1 MSVKHFEEQLQEY
14 DEWKSRLICAVED
27 YQDWLNEFGIGRP
40 DIDLKIMETLNALR
54 NDKIT
59 VAFVAEFSRG
69 KTELINALFFA
80 NTGTRLLPSSPGRT
94 TMCPTEIFYDNTD
107 EGAYIRLLAVETR
120 MEEAPVSELKKDQRR
135 WMQIDLD
142 PNDPAQLREAFRE
155 LVSVKEVLLDE
166 AVQLGL
172 YSEDMHPH
180 QKEPPKT
187 LEIPCWRHAIISYPH
202 PLLEKG
208 LTILD
213 TPGLNA
219 LGSEPE
225 LTLSMLPS
233 AQAMIFVLAADT
245 GVTKSDLE
253 IWQKHIKSYRS
264 SNERGLAVVMNKIDT
279 LWDDLDDA
287 VTIDAS
293 IRAQVTMTARTLDID
308 GDAIFPLSAKQAL
321 LGKVKNDAE
330 LVDKSQLAALEN
342 YLSESV
348 LGERQTILN
357 GLVSED
363 IGQLVDESISIVS
376 SRVGNLS
383 EQLEDLRKLEGE
395 NEAQTLELMRKTRE
409 EQKIYQK
416 NVERLRASRK
426 VFVGQAQ
433 KLIDALNPATAEEI
447 IQRSK
452 QKMVGSWT
460 TSGMKAAMKTVFE
473 ELHGMLNDAVDN
485 SEETQR
491 LVKAIYRTFEEEH
504 GFEPVSPR
512 LFAIVRYQLELERLF
527 NEGEQFRQSASTA
540 LMGQGAVVKK
550 LFGSIV
556 GQAYDALEHAHRE
569 ATVWGGVVLN
579 PLLQQVKE
587 HKQQTEHRLEML
599 RKISESSG
607 ELGENTEKISRQL
620 SEFEQQQERIL
631 KIQALIEGNDESAS
645 SAGQEVEGSECVE
658 SEIDPFAVRL
668 A

>member
-14 DEWKSRLICAVED
+14 GAWKNHLVCAVED

-40 DIDLKIMETLNALR
+40 DIDLKIMETLNALS
-54 NDKIT
+54 NDRIT

-69 KTELINALFFA
+69 KTELINSLFFA
-80 NTGTRLLPSSPGRT
+80 NTGTRLLPSAPGRT
-94 TMCPTEIFYDNTD
+94 TMCPTEIFYDAA

-120 MEEAPVSELKKDQRR
+120 MEEQPVSELKKDQRR
-135 WMQIDLD
+135 WMQVDLD
-142 PNDPAQLREAFRE
+142 PNDPAQLQEAFKE
-155 LVSVKEVLLDE
+155 LVSVKQVTLDE

-180 QKEPPKT
+180 QKEPPEMI
-187 LEIPCWRHAIISYPH
+187 EIPCWRHAMISYPH

-233 AQAMIFVLAADT
+233 AQAMVFLLAADT

-253 IWQKHIKSYRS
+253 IWQKHIKNYRS
-264 SNERGLAVVMNKIDT
+264 KNERGLAVVMNKIDT

-287 VTIDAS
+287 ESTEAS
-293 IRAQVTMTARTLDID
+293 IRAQVTMTARTLDLD
-308 GDAIFPLSAKQAL
+308 SSAIFPVSAKQAL
-321 LGKVKNDAE
+321 LGKVKNRPE
-330 LVDKSQLAALEN
+330 LVEKSRLASLEG

-348 LGERQTILN
+348 LNDKQAILN
-357 GLVSED
+357 ALVSED
-363 IGQLVDESISIVS
+363 IGQLVEESVSTVS
-376 SRVGNLS
+376 SRADNLS
-383 EQLEDLRKLEGE
+383 EQLADLRKLEGE
-395 NEAQTLELMRKTRE
+395 NESKTLELMRKTRE
-409 EQKIYQK
+409 EQKKYQQ
-416 NVERLRASRK
+416 NVERLRATRK

-452 QKMVGSWT
+452 RKMIGSWT
-460 TSGMKAAMKTVFE
+460 TAGMKEAMRSVFD
-473 ELHGMLNDAVDN
+473 ELHNMLNEAVDN
-485 SEETQR
+485 AEESKR

-504 GFEPVSPR
+504 GFEPVSPK
-512 LFAIVRYQLELERLF
+512 LFEIVRYKLELERLF
-527 NEGEQFRQSASTA
+527 EEGEQFRQSASTA
-540 LMGQGAVVKK
+540 LMGQSAVVKK

-556 GQAYDALEHAHRE
+556 VQAHDVLEQAHRE
-569 ATVWGGVVLN
+569 STIWGGVVLN

-587 HKQQTEHRLEML
+587 HKQQTEQRLEML

-607 ELGENTEKISRQL
+607 ELGSNTEAISQQL
-620 SEFEQQQERIL
+620 SELEKQRERIL
-631 KIQALIEGNDESAS
+631 KIQTVISGREESKSVPSEVEASDES
-645 SAGQEVEGSECVE
+645 ER
-658 SEIDPFAVRL
+658 DPFAFKL

>member
-1 MSVKHFEEQLQEY
+1 MSAKQFEDQLQEY
-14 DEWKSRLICAVED
+14 DKWKSHLVSAVED

-54 NDKIT
+54 SDKIT

-69 KTELINALFFA
+69 KTELINSLFFA
-80 NTGTRLLPSSPGRT
+80 NTGTRLLPSAPGRT
-94 TMCPTEIFYDNTD
+94 TMCPTEVFFDKD

-120 MEEAPVSELKKDQRR
+120 MEEAPVSELKKEARR

-142 PNDPAQLREAFRE
+142 PNDPAQLQEAFRE

-180 QKEPPKT
+180 QKEPPKVV
-187 LEIPCWRHAIISYPH
+187 EIPCWRHAIISYPH

-233 AQAMIFVLAADT
+233 AQAMVFVLAADT

-253 IWQKHIKSYRS
+253 IWQKHIKNYRS
-264 SNERGLAVVMNKIDT
+264 KNERGLAVVMNKIDT
-279 LWDDLDDA
+279 LWDDLDDTA
-287 VTIDAS
+287 TIEAS
-293 IRAQVTMTARTLDID
+293 ICAQVAMTARTLDLD

-321 LGKVKNDAE
+321 LGKVKGDPALIE
-330 LVDKSQLAALEN
+330 RSHLAGLEN

-348 LGERQTILN
+348 LGDRRSILN
-357 GLVSED
+357 SLVADD
-363 IGQLVDESISIVS
+363 IGQLVDESAGIVS
-376 SRVGNLS
+376 SRVSNLS
-383 EQLEDLRKLEGE
+383 EQLADLRKLEGE
-395 NEAQTLELMRKTRE
+395 NEAKTVELMRKTRE
-409 EQKIYQK
+409 EQKKYQQ

-433 KLIDALNPATAEEI
+433 KLIDALNPTTAEEI
-447 IQRSK
+447 IQRYRR
-452 QKMVGSWT
+452 KMVGSWT
-460 TSGMKAAMKTVFE
+460 TAGMKEAMKGVFD
-473 ELHGMLNDAVDN
+473 ELHGMLNEAIDN
-485 SEETQR
+485 ADESKR

-504 GFEPVSPR
+504 GFEPVSPK
-512 LFAIVRYQLELERLF
+512 LFAIVRYQLELERMF
-527 NEGEQFRQSASTA
+527 EEGEQFRLSASTA

-556 GQAYDALEHAHRE
+556 GQAYEVLAQAHRE

-587 HKQQTEHRLEML
+587 HKQQTERRLEML
-599 RKISESSG
+599 RKISESAG
-607 ELGENTEKISRQL
+607 ELGANTEAVQQQL
-620 SEFEQQQERIL
+620 AELEQQKERIS
-631 KIQALIEGNDESAS
+631 KIQQLINGEGAQPSSEADTSGAEEEES
-645 SAGQEVEGSECVE
+645 
-658 SEIDPFAVRL
+658 DPFAFKL

>member
-1 MSVKHFEEQLQEY
+1 MSVKHFEEQLQDY
-14 DEWKSRLICAVED
+14 DDWKGRLICAVED
-27 YQDWLNEFGIGRP
+27 YQDWLDEFGVGRP
-40 DIDLKIMETLNALR
+40 DMDLKIMETLNALR
-54 NDKIT
+54 NDKLT

-94 TMCPTEIFYDNTD
+94 TMCPTEIFYDKS

-120 MEEAPVSELKKDQRR
+120 LEELSVSELKKEERR
-135 WMQIDLD
+135 WMQVDLD
-142 PNDPAQLREAFRE
+142 PSNPEQLREAFRE
-155 LVSVKEVLLDE
+155 LVSVKRVTLDE

-180 QKEPPKT
+180 QDEPPET
-187 LEIPCWRHAIISYPH
+187 IEIPCWRHAIISYPH

-264 SNERGLAVVMNKIDT
+264 KNERGLAVVMNKIDT

-287 VTIDAS
+287 ETIEAS
-293 IRAQVTMTARTLDID
+293 IRAQVTMTARTLDLE
-308 GDAIFPLSAKQAL
+308 GGAIFPLSAKQAL
-321 LGKVKNDAE
+321 LGTVKGNPE
-330 LVDKSQLAALEN
+330 LVERSRLASLEH
-342 YLSESV
+342 YLGENV
-348 LGERQTILN
+348 LGDRHAILN
-357 GLVSED
+357 DLVSED
-363 IGQLVDESISIVS
+363 IGHLVEESASIVTA
-376 SRVGNLS
+376 RVNNLS
-383 EQLEDLRKLEGE
+383 AQLGDLLELEGE
-395 NEAQTLELMRKTRE
+395 NEAKMLALMRKTRE
-409 EQKIYQK
+409 EQKIYQQ

-447 IQRSK
+447 IQRSRR
-452 QKMVGSWT
+452 KMMGSWT
-460 TSGMKAAMKTVFE
+460 TAGMKEAMKTVFS
-473 ELHGMLNDAVDN
+473 ELHGMLNEAVD
-485 SEETQR
+485 SAEETKK
-491 LVKAIYRTFEEEH
+491 LVKAIYRTFEKERN
-504 GFEPVSPR
+504 FEPVSPK
-512 LFAIVRYQLELERLF
+512 LFAITRYQLELEQLF
-527 NEGEQFRQSASTA
+527 EEGEQFRQSASTA
-540 LMGQGAVVKK
+540 LMGQSVVVNK

-556 GQAYDALEHAHRE
+556 GQAYELIEQAHRE

-587 HKQQTEHRLEML
+587 HKQQTERRLEML
-599 RKISESSG
+599 RSISESTG
-607 ELGENTEKISRQL
+607 ELGSNREEIRQELTTFESQQKRLL
-620 SEFEQQQERIL
+620 SI
-631 KIQALIEGNDESAS
+631 KALIGGADEGEVDSVSAEEEES
-645 SAGQEVEGSECVE
+645 
-658 SEIDPFAVRL
+658 DPFAFKL

>member
-1 MSVKHFEEQLQEY
+1 MNVKYFDEQLQDY
-14 DEWKSRLICAVED
+14 DDWKSRLICAVED
-27 YQDWLNEFGIGRP
+27 YQGWLDEFGVGRP
-40 DIDLKIMETLNALR
+40 DMDLKIMETLNALR
-54 NDKIT
+54 NDKLT

-94 TMCPTEIFYDNTD
+94 TMCPTEIFYDKS

-120 MEEAPVSELKKDQRR
+120 LEELSVSELKKEERR
-135 WMQIDLD
+135 WMQVDLD
-142 PNDPAQLREAFRE
+142 PSDPEKLREAFRE
-155 LVSVKEVLLDE
+155 LVSVKRVTLDE

-180 QKEPPKT
+180 QDEPPET
-187 LEIPCWRHAIISYPH
+187 IEIPCWRHAIISYPH

-253 IWQKHIKSYRS
+253 IWQNHIKNYRS
-264 SNERGLAVVMNKIDT
+264 KNERGLAVVMNKIDT
-279 LWDDLDDA
+279 LWDDLDDSE
-287 VTIDAS
+287 TIEAS
-293 IRAQVTMTARTLDID
+293 IRAQVTMTARTLGLD
-308 GDAIFPLSAKQAL
+308 GGTIFPLSAKQAL
-321 LGKVKNDAE
+321 LGTVKGDPE
-330 LVDKSQLAALEN
+330 LVERSRLASLEH
-342 YLSESV
+342 YLAENV
-348 LGERQTILN
+348 LGDRHAILN
-357 GLVSED
+357 ELVSED
-363 IGQLVDESISIVS
+363 IGHLVEESASIVTA
-376 SRVGNLS
+376 RVNNLS
-383 EQLEDLRKLEGE
+383 SQLDDLLELEGE
-395 NEAQTLELMRKTRE
+395 NEAKMLTLMRKTRE
-409 EQKIYQK
+409 EQKIYQQ

-447 IQRSK
+447 IQRSRR
-452 QKMVGSWT
+452 KMVGSWT
-460 TSGMKAAMKTVFE
+460 TAGMKEAMRTVFS
-473 ELHGMLNDAVDN
+473 ELHGMLNEAVD
-485 SEETQR
+485 SAEETKK
-491 LVKAIYRTFEEEH
+491 LVKAIYRTFETEH
-504 GFEPVSPR
+504 NFEPVSPK
-512 LFAIVRYQLELERLF
+512 LFAIVRYQLELEQLF
-527 NEGEQFRQSASTA
+527 EEGEQFRQSASTA
-540 LMGQGAVVKK
+540 LMGQSVVVNK

-556 GQAYDALEHAHRE
+556 GQAYESIEQAHRE

-587 HKQQTEHRLEML
+587 HKQQTERRLEVL
-599 RKISESSG
+599 RSISESAG
-607 ELGENTEKISRQL
+607 ELGSNTEEIKQELATFEGQQKRLL
-620 SEFEQQQERIL
+620 SI
-631 KIQALIEGNDESAS
+631 KALIDGADEVDSVP
-645 SAGQEVEGSECVE
+645 VEEE
-658 SEIDPFAVRL
+658 TEADPFAFKL